1 MPSELARINQQF
13 YGNANVSGVKCAEL
27 RGRAR
32 MLHIFLMRSATTLLS
47 AILGGVGV
55 FCVIESFTMPVLA
68 FHALILLATATA
80 IASLSRR

>member
-1 MPSELARINQQF
+1 
-13 YGNANVSGVKCAEL
+13 
-27 RGRAR
+27 

>member
-1 MPSELARINQQF
+1 
-13 YGNANVSGVKCAEL
+13 
-27 RGRAR
+27 

-80 IASLSRR
+80 ITSLSRR